1 MPTREM
7 LNLYP
12 HHIFIDKVINQITH
26 HKNKLWRFLPASRL
40 SVSGIGFI
48 PNKQQFKEHVICVL
62 GDVEG
67 GVQQI
72 KEEERLVII
81 EAANQT
87 LAHEFDFLGSG
98 KVQMPKIR
106 WHEDFKSGNSWKKGV
121 YYLKQRQST
130 VKGADI
136 KVPWELSRGHHLLW
150 LGEAYIFTKDERY
163 AKEIID
169 EIEDWWN
176 ENPFMYS
183 VNWTCTMDVAIRA
196 VNWMYAIAMVID
208 SQSVNEAFIQKSY
221 RSLYQHGWFIF
232 NHFERTIPYSNN
244 HLFSDIAGLLY
255 LSLLFREAKKGK
267 EWLNY
272 TTSALYEEIRCQVL
286 PSGVHYER
294 SVSYHRLMTE
304 MVLSSVYLLKRSGI
318 SIPADIEYRA
328 SGMLSYIASYTKQ
341 NHLSPLVE
349 DNDDGRFL
357 PLVHRDFR
365 QHDYLLDSGSAE
377 MLVISNGVSPIS
389 FKKENKSVIYPDAC
403 HAILR
408 HGDAY
413 LFVTNGEQSSYDNGR
428 KTVGTHT
435 HNDKLSFELA
445 LGRDDIIIDP
455 GAYIYTPQPEKSNE
469 FRSTLKHNTVVVDG
483 EEQNIITPKNVF
495 QVKKNSRATQFDLL
509 SDVCLAGEYMTFE
522 GGLKHHRNFEVGGNT
537 VEIVDQLIKAGTGHS
552 AVLSFHLAPQV
563 KAQVEGN
570 KVVLESKNYIVNL
583 SFENLEPELIDDTV
597 SPSYGVLVESKTI
610 RVEVLFDENIV
621 IKSKIQ
627 WSSKR

>member
-1 MPTREM
+1 M

-12 HHIFIDKVINQITH
+12 NHIFYEKVLNQITH
-26 HKNKLWRFLPASRL
+26 RKNKLWRFLPASRM
-40 SVSGIGFI
+40 SVSGIDTI
-48 PNKQQFKEHVICVL
+48 PNKHQFKERVIGVL
-62 GDVEG
+62 GDVTEG
-67 GVQQI
+67 VSQVR
-72 KEEERLVII
+72 EEERFIII
-81 EAANQT
+81 EAADQT
-87 LAHEFDFLGSG
+87 LAHEFDYLGSG
-98 KVQMPKIR
+98 RVQMPNIK

-150 LGEAYIFTKDERY
+150 LGEAYILTKDERY
-163 AKEIID
+163 AKEV
-169 EIEDWWN
+169 IEEVKDWWN

-196 VNWMYAIAMVID
+196 VNWLYAVAMVID
-208 SQSVNEAFIQKSY
+208 SPAVNEAFIQKFY
-221 RSLYQHGWFIF
+221 KSLYQHGWFIF

-255 LSLLFREAKKGK
+255 LTLLFKETKKGK
-267 EWLNY
+267 KWLNY
-272 TTSALYEEIRCQVL
+272 TISALYEEIRCQVL

-304 MVLSSVYLLKRSGI
+304 MVVSSVFLLKRCDI
-318 SIPADIEYRA
+318 IIPADIEYRA
-328 SGMLSYIASYTKQ
+328 GSMLSYIASYTKQ

-357 PLVHRDFR
+357 PFVRRDFR
-365 QHDYLLDSGSAE
+365 QHDYLLDVGSAE
-377 MLVISNGVSPIS
+377 MLVIANGVLPIS
-389 FKKENKSVIYPDAC
+389 FKKEKESVIYPDAG
-403 HAILR
+403 HAILKK
-408 HGDAY
+408 DEVY

-445 LGRDDIIIDP
+445 LGPDDIIIDP

-495 QVKKNSRATQFDLL
+495 QVTKNSRATQLDLL
-509 SDVCLAGEYMTFE
+509 SDVCMVGEYKTFE
-522 GGLKHHRNFEVGGNT
+522 GGLNHHRRFDVGENA
-537 VEIVDQLIKAGTGHS
+537 VEIIDQLSKAGTGHS
-552 AVLSFHLAPQV
+552 AALSFHLAPQV
-563 KAQVEGN
+563 KAQIDGN
-570 KVVLESKNYIVNL
+570 EVVLESKNYIINL
-583 SFENLEPELIDDTV
+583 SFDNNLEPELIEDTV
-597 SPSYGVLVESKTI
+597 SPTYGVLVESKTI
-610 RVEVLFDENIV
+610 RAKVLFDKNVV
-621 IKSKIQ
+621 IKTRIQ